1 MMEIR
6 RGMHPEEVT
15 DTEYT
20 ADSKIGQFLTRVISL
35 KYAWMSK
42 GIFTSSAEQ
51 CVEDL
56 KVAHEDLCDDPD
68 GEYSISRF
76 DSMLEYFCD
85 FIETLGTEED
95 EDEYEGD
102 FTEPTVPTPRAEDSY
117 RYFKGLDPALDE
129 SWVGGFYVEWVSD
142 VRSAEP
148 DEYAQLIEI
157 RRRAWKRQLHD
168 YRNLRGK
175 RNMRTVHK
183 EMDLYKATHAY
194 AGTRYLVAAAEQD
207 PEGLEAAFRKFDKR
221 ADKFTKN
228 YLAKLDMSEFDE
240 VTWD

>member
-1 MMEIR
+1 MDIR
-6 RGMHPEEVT
+6 RGMSPEEVT

-20 ADSKIGQFLTRVISL
+20 VDSKIGQFLTRVISL

-42 GIFTSSAEQ
+42 GILSDSDL
-51 CVEDL
+51 EDIVFL
-56 KVAHEDLCDDPD
+56 RDSYRELCDYPD
-68 GEYSISRF
+68 DEFWIERF
-76 DSMLEYFCD
+76 HSSLEYFCD
-85 FIETLGTEED
+85 LIDKLGTEED

-102 FTEPTVPTPRAEDSY
+102 FPEPHVPTPRAEDSY
-117 RYFKGLDPALDE
+117 RYFKELDAALDE

-148 DEYAQLIEI
+148 DQYAQLIEI
-157 RRRAWKRQLHD
+157 RRRAWKRHLHD
-168 YRNLRGK
+168 YRNLRGEG
-175 RNMRTVHK
+175 NMRTVHK

-207 PEGLEAAFRKFDKR
+207 PEGLEAAFRKFDRR
-221 ADKFTKN
+221 AEKFTED

-240 VTWD
+240 VRWD